1 MFLIFDQVKKYFLYT
16 QLILQSAGGSSVEM
30 NAIAGACLLLRVTNS
45 DSEKDTAIEVFR
57 YGVEG

>member
-1 MFLIFDQVKKYFLYT
+1 MFLIFEQVKKYSLYT

-45 DSEKDTAIEVFR
+45 DSEKDRAIEVFR
-57 YGVEG
+57 YGVEE

>member
-1 MFLIFDQVKKYFLYT
+1 MFLIFERVKKYFLYT

-30 NAIAGACLLLRVTNS
+30 NDIAGACLLLRVTNS